1 LTLCRRN
8 LHLCSPQI
16 KENAYKSIIRPHLE
30 YASPAWNPHTSRNI
44 NKLEAVQRRAARFVM
59 NDYNYGPNSNLSDNI
74 TKKLKWLPLQHR
86 RAIYNLSMFYK
97 IKNNLVNISFPST
110 VQLSYRSDVRYNRV
124 KILHSD
130 AYKYSFY
137 CSTIRIWNMLPM
149 EILDAGSIEIFKAK
163 SVIWMTPLHWE
174 KVCNTWTL
182 V

>member
-1 LTLCRRN
+1 M
-8 LHLCSPQI
+8 CSPQI
-16 KENAYKSIIRPHLE
+16 KKNAYKSIIRPHLE
-30 YASPAWNPHTSRNI
+30 YASPACNPHTSRNI

-74 TKKLKWLPLQHR
+74 TTKLKWLPLQHR

-110 VQLSYRSDVRYNRV
+110 VQLSYRSDARYNRV